1 MIKPKKYLCFLL
13 LISILPNLAMAQDQ
27 KTNEKPIELP
37 KDIQGAKEFLKNF
50 VAFLPEAIKNA
61 WEQTLTFWVKLFEK
75 IKTFWA
81 SSLEEKIREV
91 NVIKFITQ
99 EFKNKYSSFNEEL
112 KKEIQGTKQDI
123 LMLIENIRN

>member
-13 LISILPNLAMAQDQ
+13 LISILPNLVMAQDQ

-37 KDIQGAKEFLKNF
+37 KDIQGAKEFVNNF
-50 VAFLPEAIKNA
+50 VTLLPEAIKNA
-61 WEQTLTFWVKLFEK
+61 WEQTLTFWAKLFEK